1 VDRNQVTPDVL
12 RRILIDANPALSRF
26 NPLPRILFHNDFDNG
41 AEGWCELAAN
51 HDNNLDTLRPIARD
65 LRPPQ
70 LSTCT
75 FFDTGTHGSVSGT
88 YALKLATRPI
98 PNHMSFLLKRFTYP
112 VEGLVQFETYFTFK
126 SEVNNEAATGGRAWD
141 GNYHPSAAQFGEFTI
156 SNDVGE
162 PNQGKRWQCALRY
175 QNTDE
180 AGNLVQR
187 WKYKTSLHP
196 TTKMVVSGAAPPVVD
211 FHAIHPT
218 DWEDVPN
225 GYQPLCYNEVPT
237 KINWHYLRWSFDL
250 RTRRNTELQVNSL
263 TMDLREI
270 DVPVYPEPYWGLD
283 NLLNFCVDVRTFTNV
298 RNFLWLDSVLV
309 SADW

>member
-1 VDRNQVTPDVL
+1 VDQLTPASM
-12 RRILIDANPALSRF
+12 RRILIDANPELSRY

-41 AEGWCELAAN
+41 AEGWCELIAN
-51 HDNNLDTLRPIARD
+51 HANDLDKVRPIARD

-70 LSTCT
+70 LSNVT

-98 PNHMSFLLKRFTYP
+98 PNHMAFLLKRFTYQG
-112 VEGLVQFETYFTFK
+112 EGTIQFETYFTFK
-126 SEVNNEAATGGRAWD
+126 SEVNGETPPHGRAWD
-141 GNYHPSAAQFGEFTI
+141 GNYHPSEAQFGEFTV
-156 SNDVGE
+156 SNDIGE
-162 PNQGKRWQCALRY
+162 PHGGTRWQAALRY

-180 AGNLVQR
+180 DGNLVQR

-196 TTKMVVSGAAPPVVD
+196 TTKMVVAGEAPPVID
-211 FHAIHPT
+211 FHAIRPT
-218 DWEDVPN
+218 DWKDVP
-225 GYQPLCYNEVPT
+225 GGHQPMCFNEVPT

-250 RTRRNTELQVNSL
+250 RTRRNVELQVN
-263 TMDLREI
+263 TQVMDLRDI
-270 DVPVYPEPYWGLD
+270 DVPVYPEPYWALD
-283 NLLNFCVDVRTFTNV
+283 NLMNICIDVRTFTNV

>member
-1 VDRNQVTPDVL
+1 VDRNQITPDVL
-12 RRILIDANPALSRF
+12 RRILIDANPALSCF

-41 AEGWCELAAN
+41 AEGWCELSAN
-51 HDNNLDTLRPIARD
+51 HDNNLDNLRPIARD

-70 LSTCT
+70 LSNCT

-112 VEGLVQFETYFTFK
+112 AEGMVQFETYFTFK
-126 SEVNNEAATGGRAWD
+126 SEVNNETAPAGRSWD

-156 SNDVGE
+156 SNDVAE

-180 AGNLVQR
+180 AGNLVQQ

-196 TTKMVVSGAAPPVVD
+196 TTKMVVAGEAPSVVD
-211 FHAIHPT
+211 FHAARPG

-250 RTRRNTELQVNSL
+250 RTRRNIELQVNSL
-263 TMDLREI
+263 TMNLRDI

-298 RNFLWLDSVLV
+298 RNFLWLDSVVV